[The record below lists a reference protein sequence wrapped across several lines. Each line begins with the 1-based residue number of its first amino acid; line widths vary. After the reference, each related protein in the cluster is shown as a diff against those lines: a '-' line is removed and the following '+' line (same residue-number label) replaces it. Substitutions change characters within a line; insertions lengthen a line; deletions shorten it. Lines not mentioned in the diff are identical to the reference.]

1 MLLTKEHWCVGE
13 KILEF
18 LELFYDS
25 TVALSGVY
33 YPTSPLI
40 LHHIIEIASHLN
52 AYENDNLLRNV
63 VVPMKDKYLKYQ
75 REIPILYSI
84 AFILDP
90 RAKLR
95 GFNNVLMLLA
105 KLTDT
110 DYSAYFTE
118 VRAELATMFNKYDN
132 KFSAV

>member
-1 MLLTKEHWCVGE
+1 
-13 KILEF
+13 
-18 LELFYDS
+18 
-25 TVALSGVY
+25 
-33 YPTSPLI
+33 
-40 LHHIIEIASHLN
+40 
-52 AYENDNLLRNV
+52 
-63 VVPMKDKYLKYQ
+63 MKDKYLKYY

-118 VRAELATMFNKYDN
+118 VRAELATMFNKYDS

>member
-25 TVALSGVY
+25 TVALSSVY

>member
-1 MLLTKEHWCVGE
+1 M
-13 KILEF
+13 
-18 LELFYDS
+18 
-25 TVALSGVY
+25 
-33 YPTSPLI
+33 
-40 LHHIIEIASHLN
+40 
-52 AYENDNLLRNV
+52 
-63 VVPMKDKYLKYQ
+63 
-75 REIPILYSI
+75 LYSF

-118 VRAELATMFNKYDN
+118 VRAELATMFNKYDS